1 MFMNESNTT
10 SSSKS
15 SKSKF
20 ILYGMPRFGS
30 SVVLG
35 IEGMA
40 LFTLY
45 TVAYGVAPFL
55 VGFALAMGYL
65 SIAASQF
72 LLGWISDAKY
82 TRWGRR
88 KPWIIL
94 IAPILGISFVFV
106 LMPALVLPDLNDK
119 NALFLWLLVW
129 DILFRVSY
137 GMTTPYQ
144 SWAAEQ
150 FSVNERPKVSQIQNT
165 FNFVGNGVMA
175 LFTLLVLTGVFDKII
190 KNPNV
195 IPLEFLIP
203 TIIFAIIVVVLFY
216 LVVFLMPTEPKF
228 KIESSLTQNLKT
240 IVKNKNFVLITLMR
254 GISGIAWAIIT
265 TIMLTYVVVVLNL
278 SGMDYIIIAAF
289 LLLGIFIFLYIWRKL
304 IQKKGKKQTLLYV
317 FLVAICFL
325 PISLLGLIPL
335 DSYLIF
341 GIIFI
346 IGIAAILGGWYL
358 FPYIIDADI
367 AEDDEK
373 STGELKAGIYAGFPS
388 ILLNIFQAGGVFFL
402 GIIVSLPNITV
413 GTSTFSIGLILWGPI
428 CSLIL
433 IGSYLYTKKFII
445 LDFEWEKE

>member
-1 MFMNESNTT
+1 MNESNTT

>member
-1 MFMNESNTT
+1 MNESNTT

-265 TIMLTYVVVVLNL
+265 TIMLTYAVVVLNL
-278 SGMDYIIIAAF
+278 RGTDYIIIAAF
-289 LLLGIFIFLYIWRKL
+289 LLLGIFIFLHIWRKL

-341 GIIFI
+341 GIVFI
-346 IGIAAILGGWYL
+346 IGIAAIFGGWYL
-358 FPYIIDADI
+358 FPYIIDADL

-373 STGELKAGIYAGFPS
+373 STGELKAGIYTGFPS

>member
-1 MFMNESNTT
+1 MNESNTT
-10 SSSKS
+10 SSFKS

-20 ILYGMPRFGS
+20 VLYGMPRFGS

-94 IAPILGISFVFV
+94 IAPILGMSFVFV
-106 LMPALVLPDLNDK
+106 LMPALVLPDLSDK
-119 NALFLWLLVW
+119 NALFIWLLVW

-150 FSVNERPKVSQIQNT
+150 FSVHERPKVSQIQNT

-240 IVKNKNFVLITLMR
+240 IIKNKNFVLITLMR
-254 GISGIAWAIIT
+254 GISGIAWSIIT
-265 TIMLTYVVVVLNL
+265 TIMLTYAVVVLNL
-278 SGMDYIIIAAF
+278 RGTDYIIIAAF
-289 LLLGIFIFLYIWRKL
+289 LLLGIFIFLHIWRKL

-335 DSYLIF
+335 DSYLIL

-373 STGELKAGIYAGFPS
+373 FTGEMKAGIYTGFPS

-433 IGSYLYTKKFII
+433 IGSYLFTKKFII

>member
-1 MFMNESNTT
+1 MNESNTT

-45 TVAYGVAPFL
+45 TIAYGVAPFL

-119 NALFLWLLVW
+119 NALFIWLLVW

-317 FLVAICFL
+317 FIVAICFL

-341 GIIFI
+341 GIVFI

-367 AEDDEK
+367 AEDDGR
-373 STGELKAGIYAGFPS
+373 STGELKAGIYTGFPS

-445 LDFEWEKE
+445 LDFKWEKE